1 MDKEQRYYD
10 PQSLLNAQPVMVA
23 VIDPDTYTVQ
33 FQNDISIR
41 KLGDV
46 SGRKCYETIA
56 ACPVPCTFCRL
67 PEAMKTGRVTE
78 NEIILSG
85 NQSLLVQWSKAVM
98 QDGRA
103 HIIETIT
110 DITARKRLEDQASRA
125 EKMDALSRLAGG
137 MAHDINNLL
146 TVIMGASDHL
156 AGGTGLD
163 ESSVQRL
170 RTATDRAA
178 AITRQLVA
186 FSHHQQMQLQA
197 IDLSALCSELES
209 RIRALAGKGVS
220 VEFRLNAGPNPVIAD
235 RRHLEDILAVLVSNA
250 REAMPGRGSLILA
263 TMTMAVGPEEA
274 GKRGLNP
281 GIYARLTI
289 RDTGCGMSKDLR
301 EHLFEPFYLRTR
313 AGTGHGLGLASV
325 YGMVRQMGG
334 HIEVTSDCGIGT
346 EFAMLFPCFRQMAPT
361 RACVSA
367 VPPTA
372 AHPTILLV
380 EDDEDVRMAV
390 ADMLREAGYDV
401 RASCDGLDALE
412 HLRAMASPPA
422 LVLTDVMM
430 PRMTGPQL
438 AMQIEGMMPGVRLLY
453 MSGYSDEILEPLD
466 GKLRSFIAKP
476 FRRDHLIRQIREALS
491 R

>member
-1 MDKEQRYYD
+1 MVDGQGQENSSYD

-33 FQNDISIR
+33 FQNDTGMK
-41 KLGDV
+41 KLGDL

-56 ACPVPCTFCRL
+56 GCPAPCIFCRL

-78 NEIILSG
+78 NEILLPG

-98 QDGRA
+98 HDGRA

-110 DITARKRLEDQASRA
+110 DITERKRLEEQASRA
-125 EKMDALSRLAGG
+125 ERMDALSRLAGG

-163 ESSVQRL
+163 EASVQRL
-170 RTATDRAA
+170 RAATDRAA
-178 AITRQLVA
+178 AITKQLVA
-186 FSHHQQMQLQA
+186 CSHHQQMQLQA

-220 VEFRLNAGPNPVIAD
+220 LEFRFDAGPNPIIAD
-235 RRHLEDILAVLVSNA
+235 RRHIEDILAVLVSNA
-250 REAMPGRGSLILA
+250 GEAMPGRGSLTLA

-274 GKRGLNP
+274 GKRGLHP
-281 GIYARLTI
+281 GIYARLTV
-289 RDTGCGMSKDLR
+289 RDTGCGISKDLR
-301 EHLFEPFYLRTR
+301 EHVFEPFYVRTG

-334 HIEVTSDCGIGT
+334 HIEVTSDRAAGT
-346 EFAMLFPCFRQMAPT
+346 EFAILFPCFRQVAPA

-367 VPPTA
+367 APLVA
-372 AHPTILLV
+372 AHPVILLV
-380 EDDEDVRMAV
+380 ETMRMFAWRWPTCFGRQ
-390 ADMLREAGYDV
+390 DMTFG
-401 RASCDGLDALE
+401 S
-412 HLRAMASPPA
+412 HAMGW
-422 LVLTDVMM
+422 M
-430 PRMTGPQL
+430 PWSICGRWPR
-438 AMQIEGMMPGVRLLY
+438 RLHW
-453 MSGYSDEILEPLD
+453 
-466 GKLRSFIAKP
+466 F
-476 FRRDHLIRQIREALS
+476 S
-491 R
+491 RT